1 MRLRNSQVKWVDEKT
16 NMFHKYLNVTF
27 VEMMKCDTHY
37 SYRLRSP
44 QFGLHFIHSS
54 SILCKVH
61 PSEDHLS
68 KVGMNTQSDHCSFY
82 YNYII
87 VYFSYYHIN

>member
-1 MRLRNSQVKWVDEKT
+1 
-16 NMFHKYLNVTF
+16 MFPKYLNVTF

-37 SYRLRSP
+37 SYPESNP
-44 QFGLHFIHSS
+44 QIGLHFIRSS
-54 SILCKVH
+54 SFLHEVH

-68 KVGMNTQSDHCSFY
+68 KVRMNTQCDHHSFY